1 MARIADPAGH
11 VIPGYAR
18 RTCSAR
24 GRLITQHRMYNHEA
38 LPRVTPFFHLSFR
51 KKPQMVDRPAH
62 LSKFEF
68 VTLSSLRAVQLL
80 QGSVPRITTPHKRVI
95 IAQMEV
101 AHGLDVRSDNLPT
114 LAVLPD

>member
-1 MARIADPAGH
+1 
-11 VIPGYAR
+11 
-18 RTCSAR
+18 
-24 GRLITQHRMYNHEA
+24 
-38 LPRVTPFFHLSFR
+38 
-51 KKPQMVDRPAH
+51 MVDRPAH